1 MLRLM
6 MTVLISILPSAA
18 PAADVPPHPAD
29 FDGRT
34 TGMRIEAASRLNSGK
49 WTLSLRLNRRGSEGE
64 RALLSRGRP
73 GQQMTLKL
81 AGDRLVLQARAGG
94 KVATVEAPAPPLKQ
108 WAHVAAVLDGQ
119 AIRLY
124 VDGRQAAQTAAKGG
138 APSTDDAL
146 YIGCAR
152 PAQAVFD
159 GLIDDVRYYRTAL
172 SAEQVAR
179 LAAGEDLPAG
189 RVLHLQ
195 GEALRKLVH
204 RYDPAAVEPEYP
216 TTAGG
221 TLPTADGFR
230 GVWYANQASNDE
242 YRFKYSGGLATYPQ
256 QHLPIAIYTK
266 AVNRTFFVYGGRY
279 RDRNELLHMI
289 SYFDHATGLLAR
301 PRVLLDKHTSD
312 AHDNPVLA
320 LDDKGHLYVFSN
332 SHGTGRPSYV
342 HRSRKPYSI
351 DAFDCIWKTNFS
363 YGQPWWMGEG
373 FVFLHTLY
381 SRGRALHVA
390 SSPDG
395 RTWSEP
401 RLLSRFGEGHYQ
413 VSWPCGRR
421 LGTVLNYHPPGHDG
435 PGLNWRTNLYYL
447 ETADGGATWTN
458 VSGQKL
464 DIPLKDKANPA
475 LALEYESKGRLVY
488 LKDLTYDADGRPVIL
503 YLTSKGYASGPA
515 NDPRTLTLARWTG
528 DKWDVSEIA
537 PADNNYDFASLYVE
551 ADGTLRIIGAL
562 DVGPQAWNTGGE
574 MAMWTSTDAGRT
586 WKKKPLTSGSKW
598 NHHYPRR
605 PLNAH
610 PGFYALWAD
619 GHARETS
626 GSNLYFATRDGQVF
640 RMPAKIDGETARP
653 EPVSPSE
660 RKQP

>member
-1 MLRLM
+1 
-6 MTVLISILPSAA
+6 MTRSATIVLVCLAFLSAA
-18 PAADVPPHPAD
+18 PAADAPSQPAD

-34 TGMRIEAASRLNSGK
+34 TGVRIEAASRLNSGK
-49 WTLSLRLNRRGSEGE
+49 WTVSLRAQRRTAASEQ
-64 RALLSRGRP
+64 ALLSRGRP
-73 GQQMTLKL
+73 GEQMTLKL
-81 AGDRLVLQARAGG
+81 MGERLILQARAGG
-94 KVATVEAPAPPLKQ
+94 KVATVEAPAWLLKR

-124 VDGRQAAQTAAKGG
+124 VDGKQVAQAPAKGN
-138 APSTDDAL
+138 APGTDDAL
-146 YIGCAR
+146 YVGCAR
-152 PAQAVFD
+152 PAAAVFD
-159 GLIDDVRYYRTAL
+159 GLLDDVRYYRSSL

-179 LAAGEDLPAG
+179 LATGADPLPTA

-195 GEALRKLVH
+195 GEALRKLVE
-204 RYDPAAVEPEYP
+204 RFDPGAVEPEYP
-216 TTAGG
+216 TSADGP
-221 TLPTADGFR
+221 LPQADGFR
-230 GVWYANQASNDE
+230 GVWYANQASGDE

-256 QHLPIAIYTK
+256 QHLPIAVYAR

-279 RDRNELLHMI
+279 RDRNELLHMV
-289 SYFDHATGLLAR
+289 SYFDHATGQLAR

-312 AHDNPVLA
+312 AHDNPVLS

-342 HRSRKPYSI
+342 HRSREPYGI

-363 YGQPWWMGEG
+363 YGQPWWMGQRG

-390 SSPDG
+390 ASPDG

-401 RLLSRFGEGHYQ
+401 RLLSHFGQGHYQ
-413 VSWPCGRR
+413 VSWPCGQR
-421 LGTVLNYHPPGHDG
+421 LGTVLNYHPSGHDG

-458 VSGQKL
+458 ASGQKL
-464 DIPLKDKANPA
+464 EIPLKDKANPA

-488 LKDLTYDADGRPVIL
+488 LKDLAYDRDGRPVIL
-503 YLTSKGYASGPA
+503 YLTSKGYESGPA
-515 NDPRTLTLARWTG
+515 NDPRTLTLAHWTG
-528 DKWDVSEIA
+528 RTWDVSEIA

-551 ADGTLRIIGAL
+551 GDGAWRIIGAL
-562 DVGPQAWNTGGE
+562 DPGPQAWNTGGE

-586 WKKKPLTSGSKW
+586 WKKKQLTSNSKW

-605 PLNAH
+605 PLDAH

-626 GSNLYFATRDGQVF
+626 GSNLYFATREGQVF
-640 RMPAKIDGETARP
+640 RMPEKIDGETARP
-653 EPVSPSE
+653 QLVTP
-660 RKQP
+660 